1 MIYTM
6 FDGIP
11 AQWHKAPEQARRS
24 PNEAAYVFL
33 GIMLAVLSVPAVF
46 LGWAL
51 FLSVGLMLQ

>member
-1 MIYTM
+1 M

-46 LGWAL
+46 LGWAIS
-51 FLSVGLMLQ
+51 LSVGLMLQ